1 MATAKKNII
10 PPVPVIPQFTVT
22 LELNEDEAKTL
33 RDILYLVGG
42 DPQTSRRRYAQ
53 SVERALAGVLGS
65 PDGRFSDVSTTG
77 RLIWFLWST

>member
-10 PPVPVIPQFTVT
+10 PPVPVVPKFTVT

-42 DPQTSRRRYAQ
+42 DPKTSRRRYAR
-53 SVERALAGVLGS
+53 SVMDALTGVS
-65 PDGRFSDVSTTG
+65 GRSDAFISDVSATQ
-77 RLIWFLWST
+77 RVIWFL